1 MDTILVVVVAL
12 LVGGLVLAFY
22 MDWLGLWVS
31 KEEMKEEIARAKE
44 RMRQAEEESGRKAPG
59 TGLVG
64 PALEVSTPSCPVPPV
79 HANEFAGMSAH
90 APAGNRPG
98 RYTPDLEHA
107 QALDRWQD
115 EGGQG

>member
-1 MDTILVVVVAL
+1 MDTVLVVEVSVLA
-12 LVGGLVLAFY
+12 GGLAFAFY

-44 RMRQAEEESGRKAPG
+44 RMRQAEEQSGRKGPE

-90 APAGNRPG
+90 AQAGNHPG
-98 RYTPDLEHA
+98 RHTPDLERA